1 MSALATAGKTNEKK
15 TKPTE
20 DEIKQ
25 LLVNA
30 RLSLEQ
36 GQGEEALQAAM
47 MAMKLNTQGNENEM
61 MKILENAKYNA
72 KKARDEVIKNLGA
85 KTEEEAAEI
94 ASQKAMMNL
103 NNNNNEKTNKK
114 KKKKKKKKKRSTCS
128 SQACVYTTHSRYV
141 LSPFTDSM
149 TSF

>member
-25 LLVNA
+25 LLDNA

-36 GQGEEALQAAM
+36 GDGAEALQAAM

-61 MKILENAKYNA
+61 INLIIKKY
-72 KKARDEVIKNLGA
+72 RG
-85 KTEEEAAEI
+85 
-94 ASQKAMMNL
+94 
-103 NNNNNEKTNKK
+103 
-114 KKKKKKKKKRSTCS
+114 
-128 SQACVYTTHSRYV
+128 
-141 LSPFTDSM
+141 
-149 TSF
+149 

>member
-36 GQGEEALQAAM
+36 GDGAEALQAAM

-103 NNNNNEKTNKK
+103 NNNNNNNEKTNKK
-114 KKKKKKKKKRSTCS
+114 KKKKKKKKRRRKIIII
-128 SQACVYTTHSRYV
+128 V
-141 LSPFTDSM
+141 M
-149 TSF
+149 